1 MHMFSSIK
9 LSELT
14 GQIQQ
19 TLNNAFASQT
29 YWVVADVTNHS
40 FYSQKGYHYFDLVE
54 KDVQGGGIVAKVS
67 AVAWGTGAERIR
79 EFEIVTGQQFK
90 NDIHVLVRVAVSFHQ
105 IHGLQITLLDIDT
118 NFTVG
123 LLEQQKQAT
132 LLRLVTTYPEFIRL
146 SGNRYITRNNQLQM
160 NQVIQ
165 RIAVVSSGNSAG
177 YQDFIHTIRNNHFGY
192 SFQVD
197 NYFTVVQGEA
207 QAELVQQR
215 LIDIYNS
222 GIAYDVVVIIRGG
235 GAQTDFL
242 LFDTFLVGRAVA
254 RFPIPIITGIG
265 HQKNETIAD
274 LMAHT
279 AVKTPTKAA
288 EMIIAHN
295 RMFEEKLTQLRQQ
308 IIIRSQQ
315 LFSRNL
321 QVLSSLQ
328 GGIINTTKDLITAQ
342 KENVVAHQHTIAQ
355 AAKGMLANK
364 KQDLSA
370 VSGTLLLKPR
380 MVVTKRQNDIA
391 MTIAALQSSGRLYFQ
406 RKNSQIAHY
415 VSLCQLMDPAHIL
428 KRGFAIIHHNGK
440 IVGNAASISE
450 GAGIEIQMSDARM
463 KATINSKT
471 NEHE

>member
-1 MHMFSSIK
+1 M
-9 LSELT
+9 SELT

-132 LLRLVTTYPEFIRL
+132 LLRLVTTYPEFIRQ

-380 MVVTKRQNDIA
+380 MVVAKRQNDIA

>member
-1 MHMFSSIK
+1 MYMFSSIK

-54 KDVQGGGIVAKVS
+54 KDAQGGGIVAKVS

-90 NDIHVLVRVAVSFHQ
+90 NDIHVLVRVAVNFHQ

-132 LLRLVTTYPEFIRL
+132 LLRLVTSYPEFIRQ

-192 SFQVD
+192 AFQVD

-295 RMFEEKLTQLRQQ
+295 RMFEEKVTQLRQQ

-315 LFSRNL
+315 LFSRHL

-342 KENVVAHQHTIAQ
+342 KENVVAHQHTITQ
-355 AAKGMLANK
+355 ASKVMLVNK
-364 KQDLSA
+364 KQDLSG

-380 MVVTKRQNDIA
+380 MVVAKRQNDIA

-415 VSLCQLMDPAHIL
+415 ESLCQLMDPAHIL

>member
-132 LLRLVTTYPEFIRL
+132 LLRLVTTYPEFIRQ

-380 MVVTKRQNDIA
+380 MVVAKRQNDIA

>member
-1 MHMFSSIK
+1 M
-9 LSELT
+9 SELT

-132 LLRLVTTYPEFIRL
+132 LLRLVTTYPEFIRQ

>member
-1 MHMFSSIK
+1 MNMFSSIK

-40 FYSQKGYHYFDLVE
+40 FYRQKGYHYFDLVE
-54 KDVQGGGIVAKVS
+54 KDEQGGGIVAKVS
-67 AVAWGTGAERIR
+67 AVAWGAGAERIK

-90 NDIHVLVRVAVSFHQ
+90 NDIHVLVRVAVSYHQ
-105 IHGLQITLLDIDT
+105 IHGLQIALLDIDT

-132 LLRLVTTYPEFIRL
+132 LLRLVTTYPEFIQQ
-146 SGNRYITRNNQLQM
+146 SGNRYITRNNQLTL
-160 NQVIQ
+160 NKVIQ
-165 RIAVVSSGNSAG
+165 RIAIISSGNSAG
-177 YQDFIHTIRNNHFGY
+177 YQDFIHTIQHNHFDY
-192 SFQVD
+192 AFQVD

-222 GIAYDVVVIIRGG
+222 GIAYDAVVIIRGG

-254 RFPIPIITGIG
+254 RFPIPVITGIG

-288 EMIIAHN
+288 ELIIAHN
-295 RMFEEKLTQLRQQ
+295 RLFEEKVTQLRQQ
-308 IIIRSQQ
+308 IVIRSQQ
-315 LFSRNL
+315 LFSRNFQEL
-321 QVLSSLQ
+321 ASLQ
-328 GGIINTTKDLITAQ
+328 GSIINTAKDLIVVQ
-342 KENVVAHQHTIAQ
+342 KENVTDHQYVVLQ
-355 AAKGMLANK
+355 ASRLMLLNR
-364 KQDLSA
+364 KQELGEVSA
-370 VSGTLLLKPR
+370 SLLLKPR
-380 MVVTKRQNDIA
+380 MVVARKQNDMAMNIA
-391 MTIAALQSSGRLYFQ
+391 KIQSATRLYLQ
-406 RKNSQIAHY
+406 TKKSQIAHY
-415 VSLCQLMDPAHIL
+415 DSLCQLMNPAHIL

-440 IVGNAASISE
+440 IINNASAI
-450 GAGIEIQMSDARM
+450 GAGTTVEIQMADAKM
-463 KATINSKT
+463 QATVNSKI

>member
-1 MHMFSSIK
+1 MFSSIK

-132 LLRLVTTYPEFIRL
+132 LLRLVTTYPEFIRQ

>member
-132 LLRLVTTYPEFIRL
+132 LLRLVTTYPEFIRQ